1 MRPRLNPHL
10 EKTQNLVSMNV
21 PEAIGSLRASC
32 NGVGTATVE
41 CVRYLRSDS
50 EVRPGVPV
58 TEFGEGHCQVVAGCL
73 LHLRDTL
80 LFANPLLY
88 VYI

>member
-1 MRPRLNPHL
+1 MRPRLNPDS

-32 NGVGTATVE
+32 NGVGTAVVE
-41 CVRYLRSDS
+41 FVRCWIS

-58 TEFGEGHCQVVAGCL
+58 TEFGEDHQVVAGCL

-80 LFANPLLY
+80 PFADYLLHTY
-88 VYI
+88 S